1 MSEKTL
7 KLALLSA
14 VFVALAPAAI
24 LADPIERSGSTSYV
38 THFVFRPVMSID
50 VPNLGTATHLEAVG
64 TTENLKGEKM
74 FDKMSA
80 RCAALNV
87 ASGEKKYIDG
97 ACVLTDADGHKI
109 FSTFD
114 TRDLDKS
121 QPKMDCGT
129 HVITGGTGKY
139 EGISGTEPFACINMP
154 ALAGAGDYTAMDIPH
169 NTTWEFKSS
178 GATGASTGEGG
189 AGPERK

>member
-1 MSEKTL
+1 
-7 KLALLSA
+7 
-14 VFVALAPAAI
+14 
-24 LADPIERSGSTSYV
+24 
-38 THFVFRPVMSID
+38 
-50 VPNLGTATHLEAVG
+50 
-64 TTENLKGEKM
+64 M

-87 ASGEKKYIDG
+87 ASGERNTSTAP
-97 ACVLTDADGHKI
+97 ACSPTPTVNKI

-139 EGISGTEPFACINMP
+139 EGISGTEPFACIKMP

-178 GATGASTGEGG
+178 GATGASSRR
-189 AGPERK
+189 ERRRARKGSSGRSVAS